1 MMWDLFWQFV
11 SYNADVFLTTS
22 VDNISSAAWNSKY
35 QISLGGWNNEQNT
48 YEATAVVIGAL
59 YK

>member
-1 MMWDLFWQFV
+1 MMWDLFWHFV

-35 QISLGGWNNEQNT
+35 QISLGGRNNEQKT